1 MGKTK
6 DKIHKII
13 EKSFE
18 RNMRTISWSGMHD
31 EATKKIMKI
40 IKKKIKKNEKNT

>member
-13 EKSFE
+13 KKSYE
-18 RNMRTISWSGMHD
+18 INTRTIGWSGMHD
-31 EATKKIMKI
+31 SAVKKIMKI
-40 IKKKIKKNEKNT
+40 IKKKVKKSEKKS